1 MQMILRRLGVIVVLT
16 LISTRGLP
24 GQDTG
29 GNNANQAGR
38 EPAAATAYTI
48 EDAPQLDGQVI
59 DDPVWQSVKPTSDFW
74 QTRPVAGQQA
84 SEKTEVRIAYT
95 VDTLYFGVVCYDRDP
110 QSIIVS
116 DSRRDSALDETDSFQ
131 IILDTYRD
139 RQNGFVFGT
148 NPAAIEYDG
157 QVSNEGAGTS
167 IGGTRS
173 RRQRG
178 GSGAG
183 FNINW
188 DGAWDV
194 RTHVGTYGWSI
205 EFAIPFRTLRYP
217 QDRLQTWGL
226 NFQRNIRRKNEIA
239 YWAELPRQYNLYRVS
254 RAGALEGLEIP
265 DQRNLKFIPY
275 VLGEVRRRGDQS
287 GVRTGTV
294 GLDAKYSL
302 TPSLTLDATYNTDFA
317 QVEVDEQQINLD
329 RFNLF
334 FPEKRPFFLENA
346 GLFAVGDGG
355 QAELFFSRNIGI
367 GPNGEVIP
375 IVGGARLSGKLA
387 RTNVGFLNMQT
398 QEVEGVTS
406 GNNYTVAR
414 VSRELPNRSSIGG
427 IFINRQATGA
437 AGDSDYNRTFGFDG
451 KWGIGEY
458 GQIAGFLAST
468 ATPGLSQ
475 DDYAYKIG
483 ANYNSPAWRLE
494 FDYTE
499 LGENFN
505 PEVGFLRRTGGY
517 RKPDFL
523 IFHTYRP
530 NFGGLHE
537 IRPHISYNGYWA
549 HDGFHV
555 SSRAHIDSHWE
566 WKNGSEIHTTTNL
579 RYEGVSE
586 PFTIFEDTGAS
597 DPRTVVVPA
606 GIYRSREHV
615 LVANTNEGAWLS
627 FRGRVTKGAFFGG
640 NRFALAPSMQLRL
653 GETFNTKVSLSRN
666 DISLPGGSFI
676 TNLLITR
683 VSYSFTPRIFA
694 QALIQYNDAA
704 DVWATNLRFG
714 WRKSANTGLY
724 VIYNDTRGLF
734 DAFRDPLNP
743 LPDRSLVI
751 KYTQL
756 FDLFN

>member
-29 GNNANQAGR
+29 GNSANQAGR
-38 EPAAATAYTI
+38 EPAVATAYTI

-59 DDPVWQSVKPTSDFW
+59 DDPVWQSVNPTSGFW
-74 QTRPVAGQQA
+74 QTRPVAGQQV

-95 VDTLYFGVVCYDRDP
+95 ADTLYFGVVCYDREP

-157 QVSNEGAGTS
+157 QVTNEGEGTT
-167 IGGTRS
+167 IGGTRN
-173 RRQRG
+173 RQQG

-287 GVRTGTV
+287 GVWTGTV

-317 QVEVDEQQINLD
+317 QVEVDEHQINLD

-346 GLFAVGDGG
+346 GLFAVGDSGE
-355 QAELFFSRNIGI
+355 AELFFSRNIGI
-367 GPNGEVIP
+367 GPAGQVIP

-398 QEVEGVTS
+398 QDVEGVTP

-483 ANYNSPAWRLE
+483 GTYKSPAWQL
-494 FDYTE
+494 DLNYTE

-505 PEVGFLRRTGGY
+505 PEVGFLKRTGGY
-517 RKPDFL
+517 RKSDFI

-530 NFGGLHE
+530 SFGGFHE
-537 IRPHISYNGYWA
+537 IRPHVVYRGYWA

-555 SSRAHIDSHWE
+555 SSWAHIDSHWE
-566 WKNGSEIHTTTNL
+566 WKNGFQINTTTNL
-579 RYEGVSE
+579 SYEGVSE
-586 PFTIFEDTGAS
+586 PFTIFEDTGVS
-597 DPRTVVVPA
+597 NPRKVVVPA
-606 GIYRSREHV
+606 GIYRSREHE
-615 LVANTNEGAWLS
+615 LVFNTNEGAWLS
-627 FRGRVTKGAFFGG
+627 FRGSVTKGAFFGG
-640 NRFALAPSMQLRL
+640 NRFALSPSMQLRL
-653 GETFNTKVSLSRN
+653 GETFNTNVSLSRN

-683 VSYSFTPRIFA
+683 LSYSFTPRIFA

-724 VIYNDTRGLF
+724 IIYNDTRGLF

>member
-95 VDTLYFGVVCYDRDP
+95 ADTLYFGVVCYDRDP

-217 QDRLQTWGL
+217 KDRLQTWGL

-287 GVRTGTV
+287 GVWTGTV

-398 QEVEGVTS
+398 QEVDGVTP

>member
-48 EDAPQLDGQVI
+48 EDSPQLDGQVI
-59 DDPVWQSVKPTSDFW
+59 DDPVWQSVKPTSGFW

-157 QVSNEGAGTS
+157 QVSNEGEGTS
-167 IGGTRS
+167 IGGTRN

-217 QDRLQTWGL
+217 KDRLQTWGL

-287 GVRTGTV
+287 RVRTGTV

-302 TPSLTLDATYNTDFA
+302 TPSLTLDATYETDFA

-346 GLFAVGDGG
+346 GLFAVGDSGE
-355 QAELFFSRNIGI
+355 AELFFSRNIGI
-367 GPNGEVIP
+367 GPAGQVIP

-437 AGDSDYNRTFGFDG
+437 AGDSDYNRSFGFDG

-458 GQIAGFLAST
+458 GQIGGFLAST

-494 FDYTE
+494 LNYTE

-586 PFTIFEDTGAS
+586 PFTIFKDTSAS
-597 DPRTVVVPA
+597 NSRTVVVPA

-653 GETFNTKVSLSRN
+653 GETFNTKLSLSRN

-683 VSYSFTPRIFA
+683 LSYSFTPRIFA

-724 VIYNDTRGLF
+724 IIYSDTRGLF

>member
-1 MQMILRRLGVIVVLT
+1 MQMILRRLGVIVVLMV
-16 LISTRGLP
+16 IATRGLP
-24 GQDTG
+24 GQDAG
-29 GNNANQAGR
+29 GESASQTAR
-38 EPAAATAYTI
+38 EPAAATAYEI
-48 EDAPQLDGQVI
+48 EEAPKLDGQI
-59 DDPVWQSVKPTSDFW
+59 LDDPVWQSVTPTSGFW
-74 QTRPVAGQQA
+74 QTRPVAGRQA

-95 VDTLYFGVVCYDRDP
+95 ADTLYFGVVCYDGDP

-116 DSRRDSALDETDSFQ
+116 DSRRDAALDETDSFQ

-139 RQNGFVFGT
+139 LQNGFVFGT
-148 NPAAIEYDG
+148 NPAGIEYDG
-157 QVSNEGAGTS
+157 QVSNEGEGTT
-167 IGGTRS
+167 IGGTRN
-173 RRQRG
+173 RQRG
-178 GSGAG
+178 GSGGG

-194 RTHVGTYGWSI
+194 RTHVDGNGWSI

-217 QDRLQTWGL
+217 KDRVQSWGL

-239 YWAELPRQYNLYRVS
+239 FWAELPRQFNLYRVS
-254 RAGALEGLEIP
+254 RAGVLEGLEIP

-275 VLGEVRRRGDQS
+275 VLGEVRRRGGQS
-287 GVRTGTV
+287 GVRTGTA
-294 GLDAKYSL
+294 GLDVKYSL

-355 QAELFFSRNIGI
+355 EAELFFSRNIGI
-367 GPNGEVIP
+367 GPDGQVIP
-375 IVGGARLSGKLA
+375 IVGGARLSGKMA

-398 QEVEGVTS
+398 QDVEGVTS
-406 GNNYTVAR
+406 GNNYTVGR

-427 IFINRQATGA
+427 IFVNRQATGA

-468 ATPGLSQ
+468 STPGLSG

-483 ANYNSPAWRLE
+483 GNYNSPAWQL
-494 FDYTE
+494 DLNYTE

-517 RKPDFL
+517 RKADF
-523 IFHTYRP
+523 IVFHTHRP
-530 NFGGLHE
+530 NFGGFHE
-537 IRPHISYNGYWA
+537 IRPHVVYRGYSA
-549 HDGFHV
+549 LDGFHV
-555 SSRAHIDSHWE
+555 SSWAHIDSHWE
-566 WKNGSEIHTTTNL
+566 WKNGYQINTTTNL
-579 RYEGVSE
+579 MYEGVRT
-586 PFTIFEDTGAS
+586 PFTIFEDKGGS
-597 DPRTVVVPA
+597 NPRKVVVPA
-606 GIYRSREHV
+606 GIYRSQEYQ
-615 LVANTNEGAWLS
+615 LVFNTNEGAWLS
-627 FRGRVTKGAFFGG
+627 FRGTITKGGFFGG
-640 NRFALAPSMQLRL
+640 DRFALRPSMQLRI
-653 GETFNTKVSLSRN
+653 GETLNTSVSLSRN

-676 TNLLITR
+676 TNLLIAR
-683 VSYSFTPRIFA
+683 VSYSFTPRIFV
-694 QALIQYNDAA
+694 QTLVQYNDAA
-704 DVWATNLRFG
+704 DLWATNLRFG

>member
-1 MQMILRRLGVIVVLT
+1 MQMILRRLGVIVALT
-16 LISTRGLP
+16 VISTRGLP

-29 GNNANQAGR
+29 GATQAGR

-59 DDPVWQSVKPTSDFW
+59 DDPVWQSVNPTSDFW

-217 QDRLQTWGL
+217 KDRLQTWGL

-398 QEVEGVTS
+398 QEVDGVTP

-586 PFTIFEDTGAS
+586 PFTIFEDTGAF